1 MYQDSSLLLDFFTRH
16 YGKIRLVGR
25 GARNNKTSLQM
36 FQCLSISFKGR
47 GDLKSLSQWEI
58 ADQPR
63 RLLGDDLILAMYAN
77 ELILRLLPENDEY
90 SQTFSSYW
98 TFLSSL
104 NDLDSNEKEFAL
116 RNFENQML
124 EDLGYGLDF
133 GFDINSDLIK
143 GKAEGRGISI
153 PIPQMD
159 SLNTND
165 AILEYMEHK
174 MFKQGTYRF
183 LFKTPIEN
191 NYLQEL
197 IKQAIKN
204 KYGWDIPVI
213 ILTPNK
219 LDKLVK
225 SSPFT
230 NEQLEKSY
238 FCFYQSKPK
247 SENVTSLNKQQF
259 IDEHFVATSTC
270 VYIVYEKGA
279 GRAKLTTNKME
290 STLNVSITARN
301 YKTVSKLITLSKT
314 L

>member
-1 MYQDSSLLLDFFTRH
+1 MNTYIALLRGINVGGH
-16 YGKIRLVGR
+16 KKIL
-25 GARNNKTSLQM
+25 M
-36 FQCLSISFKGR
+36 
-47 GDLKSLSQWEI
+47 
-58 ADQPR
+58 AD
-63 RLLGDDLILAMYAN
+63 
-77 ELILRLLPENDEY
+77 LRLLFE
-90 SQTFSSYW
+90 
-98 TFLSSL
+98 SL
-104 NDLDSNEKEFAL
+104 EFK
-116 RNFENQML
+116 NV
-124 EDLGYGLDF
+124 
-133 GFDINSDLIK
+133 K
-143 GKAEGRGISI
+143 
-153 PIPQMD
+153 
-159 SLNTND
+159 
-165 AILEYMEHK
+165 
-174 MFKQGTYRF
+174 TYIQSGNI
-183 LFKTPIEN
+183 LFKAPIEN
-191 NYLQEL
+191 NDLQEL

-259 IDEHFVATSTC
+259 IDENFVATSTC